1 MFSQSY
7 RICATAAATAAERRR
22 LKLLPLLPSCLLS
35 LHRRGHCRHANRRK
49 HAYGSF
55 MLSAPHHCFFTTFQ
69 VTVNNTN
76 LEGQVVMGRADK
88 RLGKLLPGSPKDLRF
103 RGYFGISAKVA
114 VMAWDMMD
122 EHDCLPFEPIFL
134 HLLWAL
140 AFMKTYPA
148 NDKAL
153 STALGGKDPKTI
165 RKYVW
170 LFIRSIFDL
179 ESIVV
184 S

>member
-1 MFSQSY
+1 M
-7 RICATAAATAAERRR
+7 
-22 LKLLPLLPSCLLS
+22 
-35 LHRRGHCRHANRRK
+35 
-49 HAYGSF
+49 
-55 MLSAPHHCFFTTFQ
+55 
-69 VTVNNTN
+69 TVNDAYR
-76 LEGQVVMGRADK
+76 EGQVVMGRADK

-103 RGYFGISAKVA
+103 RGYFGISAEVA

-122 EHDCLPFEPIFL
+122 KHDCLPFEPIFL

-140 AFMKTYPA
+140 AFMKTYLA